1 MTKTYAAFYLPQ
13 DEPQVKIPEQK
24 NVDRITGT
32 VRRALNNA
40 KLSLNNFD
48 ISEIARNIDLQSP
61 TEFTQRYAVGALTD
75 IINGRAVTNKT
86 MLDSLFNTYAP
97 ALNAG
102 LAQTGF
108 NSLVEMRNAVEA
120 GNINVAN
127 FVQGFS
133 NGLSV
138 VQQMS
143 IEKPAKYGEEIPID
157 VVTQLDYTYN
167 LKTPTQ
173 KIPDNDLISKYTSEL
188 DNIKLK
194 LSAIVQNENAELW
207 NINDFNTKII
217 DIMVAKTPITFRA
230 GKSIYDDC
238 IISTYAPVID
248 SIHKIK
254 LTCELVLNYNTL
266 AESYTQNNARI
277 MKLKPPVGD
286 FDRNFYNLASS
297 ETYNGIVS

>member
-133 NGLSV
+133 NGLSG

-143 IEKPAKYGEEIPID
+143 VEKPAKYGEEIPID
-157 VVTQLDYTYN
+157 VVEKFEYVYN
-167 LKTPTQ
+167 TTAAVRKTNSVSTSPQ
-173 KIPDNDLISKYTSEL
+173 YISDL
-188 DNIKLK
+188 DNVVVTLYAHVKN
-194 LSAIVQNENAELW
+194 QNAELW
-207 NINDFNTKII
+207 NTNDFANKIV
-217 DIMVAKTPITFRA
+217 DIMKKKEKVIFRA
-230 GKSIYDDC
+230 GKSIYENC
-238 IISTYAPVID
+238 IITRYKPTITTIYDIYFEADLQFDLYENSKSQEVQRNI
-248 SIHKIK
+248 
-254 LTCELVLNYNTL
+254 
-266 AESYTQNNARI
+266 RI
-277 MKLKPPVGD
+277 MNPSRRLDD
-286 FDRNFYNLASS
+286 FLYNICSE
-297 ETYNGIVS
+297 ETYKGIIT